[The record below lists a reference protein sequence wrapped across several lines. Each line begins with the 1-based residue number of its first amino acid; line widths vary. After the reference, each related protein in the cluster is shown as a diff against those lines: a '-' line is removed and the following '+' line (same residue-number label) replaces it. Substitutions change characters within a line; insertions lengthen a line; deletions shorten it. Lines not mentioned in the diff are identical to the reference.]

1 MPKKKISK
9 KDLWLGENFWDDLFM
24 SPVVYLLTFPTVLA
38 LIASTYFFLNFIKFN
53 EKFSLMVAIILLVFV
68 MIEISFRIFKKKRF
82 WIE

>member
-9 KDLWLGENFWDDLFM
+9 TDLWLGENFWYDLFM